1 MNKHF
6 EDTRYYLK
14 RAGEHAKAGVKEEIE
29 PLQEKVQGLMCEEP
43 EPEPSRVEKLQQ
55 DLKELEEKVEG
66 EARERIAE
74 AREKVEEYRGS
85 LPGQSA

>member
-14 RAGEHAKAGVKEEIE
+14 RAAEHAKAGVEEELE
-29 PLQEKVQGLMCEEP
+29 PLQEKVQGLVGEEE
-43 EPEPSRVEKLQQ
+43 EPEPSRVEQLQNDLQ
-55 DLKELEEKVEG
+55 DLEKKAEG

-74 AREKVEEYRGS
+74 ARAKVQAYRGET
-85 LPGQSA
+85 PEDSA